1 MKKTSTLSRL
11 FKFLWL
17 SAEKPNQAWDNMLN
31 LLMDKGEVT
40 NITQCKITFNDKYQV
55 WIENHPYA
63 SGSIS
68 KYCFDEMTKED
79 LTHSLPAHYHCTKK
93 TKIRL
98 EDFFYNLKVYTD
110 GSDIIAKHA
119 GQIQKR

>member
-1 MKKTSTLSRL
+1 MKHTSKLSRL

-17 SAEKPNQAWDNMLN
+17 SAGEPNQEWDNMLN
-31 LLMDKGEVT
+31 LLMDKGKVT
-40 NITQCKITFNDKYQV
+40 NVTQYKITFNDKYQV

-68 KYCFDEMTKED
+68 KYCFDEMKKED
-79 LTHSLPAHYHCTKK
+79 PIDDLLPSNYQCTKN

-98 EDFFYNLKVYTD
+98 
-110 GSDIIAKHA
+110 
-119 GQIQKR
+119 